1 MTNSSSIDEQKL
13 NAFVEHAF
21 YDLSA
26 GYMGVMMSLGHKL
39 GLYRAL
45 AGAGPLRSTEVAD
58 RADCDPRYVR
68 EWLNSQVAG
77 GYLNYRPDSERYEMT
92 PEQRVVLAEEDSPYF
107 MPHAWN
113 VPASMW
119 FDEDKTV
126 ATFRNGT
133 GLSWAEHHARMS
145 CGSAAFFRNG
155 YRANIVQN
163 WLPALTG
170 VVEKLEHGAK
180 VVDVGC
186 GHGHSTVF
194 MAQAY
199 PNSEFF
205 GFDPHRESIGP
216 ARQHAVDAGVAD
228 RVHFDIGTAVTIPDR
243 QYDLVCY
250 FDSLHD
256 MGDPVGAARRARSV
270 LAKDGTVMLVEP
282 YAGDKLQD
290 NINPVGRLYYAA
302 SATICCAHSKSEQVG
317 LALGAQAGEQ
327 RLNQVFVE
335 AGFQGLRRAL
345 ETPFNLVLEAKV
357 GGLN

>member
-1 MTNSSSIDEQKL
+1 MTINPSIDEQKL
-13 NAFVEHAF
+13 NEFVEHAF

-39 GLYRAL
+39 GLYRVL
-45 AGAGPLRSTEVAD
+45 AAASPLTSTEVAE
-58 RADCDPRYVR
+58 RSDCDMRYVR

-77 GYLNYRPDSERYEMT
+77 GYLVYHPDSECYEMT
-92 PEQRVVLAEEDSPYF
+92 PEQAIVLADEDSPYF

-119 FDEDKTV
+119 FDEDKTL

-133 GLSWAEHHARMS
+133 GLSWGEHHERMS

-155 YRANIVQN
+155 YKANIVQN
-163 WLPALTG
+163 WLPALTS
-170 VVEKLEHGAK
+170 VVDKLKKGAK

-186 GHGHSTVF
+186 GHGHSTII

-199 PNSEFF
+199 PNSEFY
-205 GFDPHRESIGP
+205 GFDPHGDSIDT
-216 ARQHAVDAGVAD
+216 ARQNAADARVAD
-228 RVHFDIGTAVTIPDR
+228 RVHFDIATATTIPDN
-243 QYDLVCY
+243 QYDLICY

-256 MGDPVGAARRARSV
+256 MGDPVSAARHARSI
-270 LAKDGTVMLVEP
+270 LAEDGTVMLIEP

-302 SATICCAHSKSEQVG
+302 STTICCAHSKSEEVG

-327 RLNQVFVE
+327 RLNQVFIE
-335 AGFQGLRRAL
+335 AGFQGLCRAM
-345 ETPFNLVLEAKV
+345 ETPFNLVLEAKA
-357 GGLN
+357 